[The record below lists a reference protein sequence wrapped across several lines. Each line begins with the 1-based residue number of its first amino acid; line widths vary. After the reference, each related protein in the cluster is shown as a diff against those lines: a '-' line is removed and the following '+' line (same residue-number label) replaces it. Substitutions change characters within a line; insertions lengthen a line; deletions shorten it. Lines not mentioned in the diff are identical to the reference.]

1 MARAVR
7 AAAVVEDD
15 LSAADSED
23 LVHYCARPN
32 CRKEFRRAA
41 GPGRRRAYCTD
52 LCRRLAEKELRQLQA
67 RLTRFEVLADQA
79 RADIAA
85 HGRED
90 ETAPP
95 DPIRT
100 AEDALARVEGA
111 LIFAAQS
118 PDPAAQEL
126 RRLYEAVAPVIRRRV

>member
-1 MARAVR
+1 MARTAR
-7 AAAVVEDD
+7 APGTVEDD

-32 CRKEFRRAA
+32 CRKEFRKAT
-41 GPGRRRAYCTD
+41 GPGRRRAYCSD
-52 LCRRLAEKELRQLQA
+52 VCRRLAEKEQRRLQA
-67 RLTRFEVLADQA
+67 RLARFEALADQA

-90 ETAPP
+90 DAAPP
-95 DPIRT
+95 DPMRA

-111 LIFAAQS
+111 LIFAGQS
-118 PDPAAQEL
+118 PNPAAQEL
-126 RRLYEAVAPVIRRRV
+126 RRLYEAVAPVIRHRV